1 MQNLMICDDN
11 VNYIKDIINSISSN
25 NISNLKLYN
34 LSTQIDNS
42 VYEIITRKEV
52 DIIVINIEKFG
63 LEIVKH
69 IYENNIE
76 IYKKSIILLYNNLE
90 LVKDIYNPKYNKYIY
105 KCIKLSSFEKLIY
118 LLHSITDDKE
128 DCTDDCI
135 INNKIERELRK
146 LNFNFSLKGTRYLIE
161 SINIIYKNDLY
172 NFNLTKDV
180 FSVLS
185 KKYCKSINT
194 IKCDITQANNNMCEK
209 CDKWMMMSYFGYF
222 EDYSTPGPKDV
233 MTKVFENI

>member
-76 IYKKSIILLYNNLE
+76 IYKKSNILLYNNLE

-222 EDYSTPGPKDV
+222 EDYYTPGPKDV

>member
-222 EDYSTPGPKDV
+222 EDYYTPGPKDV
-233 MTKVFENI
+233 MTNVFENI

>member
-209 CDKWMMMSYFGYF
+209 CDKWMMMSYLGYF
-222 EDYSTPGPKDV
+222 EDYYTPGPKDV

>member
-209 CDKWMMMSYFGYF
+209 CDKWMMMSYFVYF
-222 EDYSTPGPKDV
+222 EDYYTPGPKDV

>member
-209 CDKWMMMSYFGYF
+209 CDKWMMMSCFGYF
-222 EDYSTPGPKDV
+222 EDYYTPGPKDV

>member
-194 IKCDITQANNNMCEK
+194 IK
-209 CDKWMMMSYFGYF
+209 
-222 EDYSTPGPKDV
+222 
-233 MTKVFENI
+233 

>member
-194 IKCDITQANNNMCEK
+194 IKCDIAQANNNMCEK

-222 EDYSTPGPKDV
+222 EDYYTPGPKDV

>member
-222 EDYSTPGPKDV
+222 EDYYTHGPKDV

>member
-69 IYENNIE
+69 FYENNIE

-222 EDYSTPGPKDV
+222 EDYYTPGPKDV